1 MKHDIKLKGKLAAY
15 IRWPFILTAVL
26 VAVTILVFIFAGYK
40 AGFIMAMGL
49 IIYIVA
55 AAVIYIYMKP
65 GILEELTRFGMDF
78 ASEQHSLTEDLD
90 VPYALID
97 EGGRILWSNNCMQ
110 LHLGDSVESGDIAAA
125 LPEFPV
131 SRLAEVKDDLDT
143 SIRHGDKYYDVK
155 VKFIDPE
162 RDSLNNYVIDFQ
174 QSNVRLFAMYIF
186 DATEEV
192 RTRSE
197 IQNQKL
203 AFGIVLIDNFDEA
216 MNSTEEVRRS
226 LLSALV
232 ERKITKYLQE
242 YDAIIN
248 KIENDRYTFA
258 VRQKFVPMIQGSKFS
273 ILDEVRDINIGNE
286 LSVTLCIGMGVD
298 ADNYAQAQEWARHAL
313 DLALGRGGDQAVIK
327 NNEKLSYYGG
337 KTRRVEKST
346 RVRARVK
353 AHALRQL
360 IEGSGN
366 VVIMGHKFGDVDCVG
381 AAIGVYR
388 ASRMLNKKAQIVLNT
403 PTSSVKPVI
412 SFFQDNPEYD
422 SNLFIS
428 ADAAKQVVDE
438 NTVLVIVDVS
448 SVDRLDAPEL
458 LNQTRMVVVIDHHRQ
473 NGKSVEAPV
482 LSYIEPYAS
491 SACEMVAEILQYIGD
506 NVKLRPEEADALYAG
521 MVIDTNNFL
530 NGTGVRTFEAAA
542 FLRKSGADI
551 TRVRLKLRDDRGKFL
566 ARAEAVSKA
575 EIEDGYAFAVCPT
588 EGIESPTEV
597 GAEAAN
603 ELLNMDGINAS
614 FVFTELNGQIFISAR
629 SIDKLNVQLVMERLG
644 GGGHGSIAGA
654 QLAGVTAAEAI
665 SRVKETLKDMKE
677 KGEI

>member
-1 MKHDIKLKGKLAAY
+1 MRHDIRLKGKLAAY
-15 IRWPFILTAVL
+15 LRWPFILTAVL

-40 AGFIMAMGL
+40 AGFIAAMGL

-55 AAVIYIYMKP
+55 SAVIYLYMKP
-65 GILEELTRFGMDF
+65 GIMEELTQFAMEF
-78 ASEQHSLTEDLD
+78 ASLQHTLMEDLD

-97 EGGRILWSNNCMQ
+97 ESGRILWSNNSMQ
-110 LHLGDSVESGDIAAA
+110 LHLGDAQESRDITVA
-125 LPEFPV
+125 LPEFPIAKLSEDKEDIEV
-131 SRLAEVKDDLDT
+131 RL
-143 SIRHGDKYYDVK
+143 RHGDKYYNVK
-155 VKFIDPE
+155 VKRIDL
-162 RDSLNNYVIDFQ
+162 DQNALKNYVIDIK
-174 QSNVRLFAMYIF
+174 QSGVRLFAMYIF
-186 DATEEV
+186 DETEEV
-192 RTRSE
+192 RTRNE

-298 ADNYAQAQEWARHAL
+298 AENYAQAQEWARHAL

-353 AHALRQL
+353 AHALRQV
-360 IEGSGN
+360 IEGSSN
-366 VVIMGHKFGDVDCVG
+366 VVIMGHKFGDVDCAG
-381 AAIGVYR
+381 AAIGIYR
-388 ASRMLNKKAQIVLNT
+388 ASRMLNKKAQIVLDT

-412 SFFQDNPEYD
+412 SYFIDNPEYD

-428 ADAAKQVVDE
+428 ADSAKQVVTE
-438 NTVLVIVDVS
+438 NTALVIVDVS
-448 SVDRLDAPEL
+448 SVDRVDAPEL
-458 LNQTRMVVVIDHHRQ
+458 LNQTKMIVVIDHHRQ
-473 NGKSVEAPV
+473 NGRSVEAPV

-551 TRVRLKLRDDRGKFL
+551 TRVRLKLRDDRRKFL
-566 ARAEAVSKA
+566 ARAEAVSK
-575 EIEDGYAFAVCPT
+575 CR
-588 EGIESPTEV
+588 
-597 GAEAAN
+597 
-603 ELLNMDGINAS
+603 
-614 FVFTELNGQIFISAR
+614 SAGR
-629 SIDKLNVQLVMERLG
+629 MPSLKSR
-644 GGGHGSIAGA
+644 
-654 QLAGVTAAEAI
+654 TAMPMRCALPMG
-665 SRVKETLKDMKE
+665 SRVLPRLAPRQPMTSSTWKE
-677 KGEI
+677 